1 LDGWGREA
9 QERLKSSQVL
19 IAGAGG
25 LASATALYLMAGGL
39 GVMRLVDNTRVSL
52 TDLNHQVL
60 FRERDLGK
68 AKAAMAERRLKE
80 INPFVVVES
89 HVKLLSEQNVFRLA
103 ANCNV
108 LIDAS
113 NNAGAGSLL
122 NLAAARQ
129 RIPLVHAWVGAMTGL
144 LTTFWPGRGPCL
156 TCASLDTPST
166 SPSALLGPLPGIM
179 GALQALE
186 VLRLL
191 GGLGPA
197 LLGRVL
203 IFQGDQ
209 FKFSERIIRSN
220 PQCPVCSV

>member
-1 LDGWGREA
+1 
-9 QERLKSSQVL
+9 
-19 IAGAGG
+19 
-25 LASATALYLMAGGL
+25 MAGGL
-39 GVMRLVDNTRVSL
+39 GAMRLVDDSRVSL
-52 TDLNHQVL
+52 ADLNHQVL

-68 AKAAMAERRLKE
+68 PKAAIAERRLKE
-80 INPFVVVES
+80 INPFVLVES
-89 HVKLLSEQNVFRLA
+89 FSKVLSQHNILRLA
-103 ANCNV
+103 ANCHV

-113 NNAGAGSLL
+113 NNPGTGSLL

-129 RIPLVHAWVGAMTGL
+129 HLPLVQARVWEMTGL

-156 TCASLDTPST
+156 ECAGLETPANRH
-166 SPSALLGPLPGIM
+166 PGLLSPLPGIM

-203 IFQGDQ
+203 IFKGDQ
-209 FKFSERIIRSN
+209 FNFTEKIIRSN
-220 PQCPVCSV
+220 PHCPVCAA